1 MRRAAVNGSRGLGML
16 RPSCLGLVVGLAL
29 GGCAGQMPLSGV
41 GDNATATTASLD
53 GIRPPRAEQALR
65 PPSPAASLLA
75 VRAIQRVTGR
85 ALLAT
90 ASVQ

>member
-1 MRRAAVNGSRGLGML
+1 MRR
-16 RPSCLGLVVGLAL
+16 SCLGLVVGLAL
-29 GGCAGQMPLSGV
+29 GGCAGQMPLSGA
-41 GDNATATTASLD
+41 GDNATATTAALAS
-53 GIRPPRAEQALR
+53 IRSPQAEQALR

-85 ALLAT
+85 ALLET